1 MVEAIEEDI
10 DWSVGDAG
18 GLLTST
24 VRDDTGIVGECEA
37 RWRCS
42 RSPFWLFIAT
52 TDDEKEEEASLA
64 PPFDDDAAS
73 EVDNIVI
80 VWGEW
85 IELNESW
92 ICVIDLCYMQ
102 ANM

>member
-37 RWRCS
+37 R
-42 RSPFWLFIAT
+42 
-52 TDDEKEEEASLA
+52 
-64 PPFDDDAAS
+64 
-73 EVDNIVI
+73 
-80 VWGEW
+80 
-85 IELNESW
+85 
-92 ICVIDLCYMQ
+92 
-102 ANM
+102 